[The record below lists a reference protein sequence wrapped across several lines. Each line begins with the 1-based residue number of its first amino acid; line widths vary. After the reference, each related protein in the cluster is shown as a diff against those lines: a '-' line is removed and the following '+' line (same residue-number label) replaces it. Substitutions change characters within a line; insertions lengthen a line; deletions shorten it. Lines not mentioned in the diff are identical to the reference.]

1 MEAQLQS
8 LPVLYRL
15 NILEKQLDELEK
27 RRDTEKVIIQIRDI
41 CKTSSEKSP
50 ILHVQIVRF
59 IHPFYL
65 LFQNKQELA
74 NISKESWENL
84 MTRVLLLETKLEL
97 RKAQVRQM
105 YTHGILPSLLLPEMD
120 TEL

>member
-8 LPVLYRL
+8 LPVLHRL

-27 RRDTEKVIIQIRDI
+27 QKDTEKVSWDI
-41 CKTSSEKSP
+41 CETSSEKSP
-50 ILHVQIVRF
+50 ILHVQILIF
-59 IHPFYL
+59 IHRFYFL
-65 LFQNKQELA
+65 LQNKQELA

-97 RKAQVRQM
+97 SKAQVR
-105 YTHGILPSLLLPEMD
+105 
-120 TEL
+120 